1 LKPFFGNYAPLD
13 KDLRVRGKP
22 PFPLLLKVQT
32 SLDQLR
38 FLCEHQPTNRT
49 LNMPLSTA
57 TTVAFLVT
65 RDREKAKAF
74 YRDVL
79 GFTHVSSDEFAEVF
93 DMNGAPMRI
102 VPIADHVPSPHT
114 VLGWDVEDLSV
125 TAVALKAKGVEFQ
138 IYEGFGQDENGVW
151 SAPGGRA
158 KIAWFLDPD
167 GNNLSVSEHAVG

>member
-1 LKPFFGNYAPLD
+1 
-13 KDLRVRGKP
+13 
-22 PFPLLLKVQT
+22 
-32 SLDQLR
+32 
-38 FLCEHQPTNRT
+38 
-49 LNMPLSTA
+49 MPLSKA
-57 TTVAFLVT
+57 TTVAFLFT

-79 GFTHVSSDEFAEVF
+79 GFTHRSSDEFAEVF

-114 VLGWDVEDLSV
+114 VLGWDVADLSA

-151 SAPGGRA
+151 AAPGGRA